1 MSKSIG
7 FKGLPFH
14 LTVLFFTY
22 LLVPLWSVTILPTPW
37 AAVRDGA
44 TFYGLAILV
53 GYWAMPLLIS
63 VTIYYRS
70 YLFIPLFL
78 ADCFVL
84 MIVSLTAPEVSPVP
98 LLVLKAIV
106 VGFVAVTAIFFHKDT
121 LYVVLSNKARFWR
134 KFPRYTTNIA
144 MTLKHPEQSG
154 PIRGHIADYSYT
166 GMGAYVHP
174 QDLEEFQRC
183 RSESTAFQLVIETGR
198 GECAVP
204 VSATLQTPSILS
216 NTRVGFEAL
225 DDVAMRN
232 MLNALSNASRQNVV
246 ERWVGLQLM
255 NNSLRRGALA
265 VWCGAIM
272 ATFGLESCG
281 RGMMAKQTELIEES
295 TPGVEDSG
303 AVPGPDQA
311 MAPEAAAN
319 AAGAAA
325 GAEGPATT
333 DAPSSDT
340 P

>member
-1 MSKSIG
+1 MTKSIG

-22 LLVPLWSVTILPTPW
+22 LIVPFWSLSILPTPW
-37 AAVRDGA
+37 AAVREGA
-44 TFYGLAILV
+44 MFHGIAIFV
-53 GYWAMPLLIS
+53 GYWALPLLIS
-63 VTIYYRS
+63 FTIYYRS

-84 MIVSLTAPEVSPVP
+84 MIVSLTAPDVSPVP

-134 KFPRYTTNIA
+134 KFPRYTTNVA
-144 MTLKHPEQSG
+144 MQLRHPEAQRT
-154 PIRGHIADYSYT
+154 IRGHIADYSYT
-166 GMGAYVHP
+166 GLGAYVHP
-174 QDLEEFQRC
+174 GDLEEFQRC
-183 RSESTAFQLVIETGR
+183 RTESTAFQLVVETPR

-204 VSATLQTPSILS
+204 VSATLQTPTILS

-225 DDVAMRN
+225 DDEAMRS

-272 ATFGLESCG
+272 AAFGLESCG
-281 RGMMAKQTELIEES
+281 RGMMAKSTELIEES
-295 TPGVEDSG
+295 TPGVEDQG

-311 MAPEAAAN
+311 MSPESAAN
-319 AAGAAA
+319 APSDGAAN
-325 GAEGPATT
+325 
-333 DAPSSDT
+333 DAP
-340 P
+340 